1 MYARAGRAKFL
12 REPPVETKRKLLIK
26 RGTGLPIA
34 RERDDERFDT
44 TVKIDADDMQNA
56 SHGAAKSDY
65 SIRRPVA
72 AILHAAPRLKDRDSR
87 STTLFE
93 MFSPRGFQANCPVHA
108 LPARRARPCTRRA
121 TAPRYHRSA
130 SRVRRHDK
138 PARSPSARCRK
149 SLPAHWPES
158 SRTAPFAPSRA
169 RAGRNDVL
177 RSSA

>member
-1 MYARAGRAKFL
+1 MYTRAGRAKFL
-12 REPPVETKRKLLIK
+12 REPPVEAKRKLLIQ
-26 RGTGLPIA
+26 RGTGLPVA
-34 RERDDERFDT
+34 RESGDERFDT
-44 TVKIDADDMQNA
+44 TVKIAADNMQNA

-65 SIRRPVA
+65 SIRPA
-72 AILHAAPRLKDRDSR
+72 AVILRAALQLTDRDSR

-108 LPARRARPCTRRA
+108 LPERRARPCMRRA

-138 PARSPSARCRK
+138 PARSPSARRRK
-149 SLPAHWPES
+149 SLPARWPES

-169 RAGRNDVL
+169 RAGRNDGL